1 MDGSLSPIPE
11 SLQPD
16 REWTIGRVL
25 LECVPAGTSSAAF
38 DPLSTMALSE
48 TDIQRQ
54 QEIKQAEEL
63 LFSGRQELGFAKG
76 LFLGDFVADW
86 AMPYPRLSDQQQ
98 AAVDNAVL
106 ELRQF
111 LDQHLDSDAIDRDA
125 DIPREVIDGLGRVGV
140 LGMTAPKEV
149 GGRGFSQMQY
159 CKVLEEIG
167 ARDASTAVFTNAHH
181 SIGIR
186 ALLLFGTKEQQEKWL
201 PRLMNGEQLAA
212 FALTER
218 EAGSDAANVQMKATP
233 AEDGAAYILS
243 GEKRYITNASIAHV
257 LTVMARTPIPGKD
270 KDAITAFLV
279 TPDMPGFEML
289 EPRMAK
295 LGIRGTATGRF
306 RLNNVRVPK
315 ENILGPLGKG
325 LRVALTVLDFGRTTF
340 GACCTG
346 GAKTCLRL
354 AIEHANSR
362 KQFNKTLGNFD
373 LVKKKIARMAADV
386 YAMEAMT
393 QVTASLIDRGLEDY
407 MVETAM
413 LKVFTTERL
422 WDAVNDCFQIHGGS
436 AYFDDSPLGRM
447 LRDARINQIGEGSNE
462 VLTSFIALVGMR
474 GPGME
479 FKEIYDTMLKP
490 SRGLSKAWDAG
501 LKRLSAAVKVP
512 EVPVKNDQLRSYASQ
527 LGRLVWRFNLA
538 VDKALIA
545 YREPVME
552 MQLIQ
557 ERIAVAAMELF
568 ATTCVLSRWDS
579 ELSATSRNGKEG
591 IDHASADLFVRRSL
605 RHIRDSLR
613 SLGDN
618 DDRALLKTADAVLA
632 TRQADAH

>member
-1 MDGSLSPIPE
+1 MT
-11 SLQPD
+11 Q
-16 REWTIGRVL
+16 T
-25 LECVPAGTSSAAF
+25 
-38 DPLSTMALSE
+38 E
-48 TDIQRQ
+48 TEIQRQ
-54 QEIKQAEEL
+54 KEIQQAEEL

-86 AMPYPRLSDQQQ
+86 AMPYPRLTDRQQ
-98 AAVDNAVL
+98 AEVDAAVA
-106 ELRQF
+106 ELRLF
-111 LDQHLDSDAIDRDA
+111 LDQNLDSDAIDRNA
-125 DIPREVIDGLGRVGV
+125 DIPREVINGLGRVGV
-140 LGMTAPKEV
+140 LGMTAPTEV
-149 GGRGFSQMQY
+149 GGRGFTQMQY

-201 PRLMNGEQLAA
+201 PRLMNGDQLAA

-218 EAGSDAANVQMKATP
+218 EAGSDAANVQMTATP
-233 AEDGAAYILS
+233 TEDGSGYILN
-243 GEKRYITNASIAHV
+243 GEKRYITNAAIAQV

-279 TPDMPGFEML
+279 TPDIEGFEMI
-289 EPRMAK
+289 EARMPK

-346 GAKTCLRL
+346 AAKTCLRL
-354 AIEHANSR
+354 AVEHANTR
-362 KQFNKTLGNFD
+362 KQFNKTLSNFD

-436 AYFDDSPLGRM
+436 AYFDDSPLGRI

-490 SRGLSKAWDAG
+490 SRGLGKAWDAG

-512 EVPVKNDQLRSYASQ
+512 DVPVRNDQLKSYAGQ
-527 LGRLVWRFNLA
+527 LARLVWRFNFA
-538 VDKALIA
+538 VDKALIMH
-545 YREPVME
+545 REPVME

-557 ERIAVAAMELF
+557 ERIAIAAMELF
-568 ATTCVLSRWDS
+568 ATTCALSRWDS
-579 ELSATSRNGKEG
+579 ELSVHGRNGH
-591 IDHASADLFVRRSL
+591 DASNHAAADLFVRRSL
-605 RHIRDSLR
+605 RKIREALR
-613 SLGDN
+613 DLGDN
-618 DDRALLKTADAVLA
+618 DDRALLKTADAVLGIPNA
-632 TRQADAH
+632 QSANGA